1 MTVYHCMIELKSD
14 ARALAFAAAV
24 GQWMAHLEG
33 KGLIRSWRLLRRTF
47 GLASGPHTD
56 FILELEVD
64 GIAQLDG
71 AFRALRAEDDDAAAR
86 KYDQMHQMI
95 GSVGIG
101 LYRPFP
107 DTESRERIALV

>member
-24 GQWMAHLEG
+24 NQWMLHLEQR
-33 KGLIRSWRLLRRTF
+33 GLIRSWRLLRRTF
-47 GLASGPHTD
+47 GLASGPLTD
-56 FILELEVD
+56 FLLELEIG
-64 GIAQLDG
+64 GIAQIDD
-71 AFRALRAEDDDAAAR
+71 AFRALRADDDDAAAR

-95 GSVGIG
+95 GRVEIG

-107 DTESRERIALV
+107 DPESRERIALV